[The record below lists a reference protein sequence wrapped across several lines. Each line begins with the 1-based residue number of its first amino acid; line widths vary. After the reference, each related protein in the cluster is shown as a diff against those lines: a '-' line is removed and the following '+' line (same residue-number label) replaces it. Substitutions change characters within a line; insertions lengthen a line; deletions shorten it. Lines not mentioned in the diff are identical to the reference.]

1 MKTALHIACN
11 NGHTSVVKL
20 LVENGANVEVKDRV
34 SHLLHLLSIHN

>member
-11 NGHTSVVKL
+11 NGHASVVKL

-34 SHLLHLLSIHN
+34 SHFITFTI